1 MAKRLPV
8 VEKWTNV
15 SCGDSLIRW
24 LFIAV
29 TLKPALFRIWRTWPT
44 SDAVS
49 AKSPAA
55 NTVDDE
61 AAPGT
66 GVKVNCVF
74 ANSNELRV
82 TCEVAEVLVVA
93 DAVVL
98 LLLALVEDDDE
109 EVDEEEEEEVAAVDE
124 EVVVDAGAPNW
135 IKLLSVRVTA
145 FAWGAEFVGFEVPGP
160 LSSWK
165 RV

>member
-29 TLKPALFRIWRTWPT
+29 TLKPALFRIWRTGPT
-44 SDAVS
+44 SDEVS
-49 AKSPAA
+49 EKSPAA

-66 GVKVNCVF
+66 GMKENCVF

-82 TCEVAEVLVVA
+82 TCEVADVLVVA

-109 EVDEEEEEEVAAVDE
+109 EVAEEEEEDAAVDE
-124 EVVVDAGAPNW
+124 EVVVDVGAPNW

-145 FAWGAEFVGFEVPGP
+145 FA
-160 LSSWK
+160 
-165 RV
+165 

>member
-29 TLKPALFRIWRTWPT
+29 TLKPALFRIWRTGPT

-66 GVKVNCVF
+66 GTKENCVF

-82 TCEVAEVLVVA
+82 TCEVADVLVVA

-109 EVDEEEEEEVAAVDE
+109 EAAEEEEEDAAVDE

>member
-29 TLKPALFRIWRTWPT
+29 TLKPALFRIWRTGPT

-98 LLLALVEDDDE
+98 LLLALVLLLLALVEDDDE

-145 FAWGAEFVGFEVPGP
+145 FA
-160 LSSWK
+160 
-165 RV
+165 